1 MCLYICIYAYISFTQ
16 FKCLSFFP
24 PIFFYQFSDSLTFS
38 QNLGI
43 FSSAPGNSF
52 NVYTVLLKTIISLGS
67 YPLLRHLHSFCVP
80 PPSLKHFFV
89 AHGAIIFYKYK

>member
-16 FKCLSFFP
+16 FRYFNIQSKFRYF
-24 PIFFYQFSDSLTFS
+24 
-38 QNLGI
+38 

-52 NVYTVLLKTIISLGS
+52 NAYTVLLKTIISLGF

-80 PPSLKHFFV
+80 PPSLKHFFI
-89 AHGAIIFYKYK
+89 AHGVIIFYKYK

>member
-24 PIFFYQFSDSLTFS
+24 PFFFHQFSDILTFS

-43 FSSAPGNSF
+43 FFLAPQGIASM
-52 NVYTVLLKTIISLGS
+52 
-67 YPLLRHLHSFCVP
+67 HM
-80 PPSLKHFFV
+80 
-89 AHGAIIFYKYK
+89 